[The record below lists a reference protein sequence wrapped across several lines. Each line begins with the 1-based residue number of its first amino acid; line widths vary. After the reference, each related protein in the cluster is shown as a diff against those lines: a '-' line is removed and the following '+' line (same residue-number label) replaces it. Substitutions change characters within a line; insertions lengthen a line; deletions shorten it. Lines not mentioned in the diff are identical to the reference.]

1 MNTHEY
7 AWLLMITDMNT
18 HEYAWLLMIR
28 IDFVMI
34 SRDFF
39 EKSQGL
45 YEIPSQM
52 NIFLGDIFNN
62 VKWFSFFV
70 C

>member
-7 AWLLMITDMNT
+7 AWLLMITNMNT

-45 YEIPSQM
+45 HEIPSQM